1 MKPPFFSTEVSAEA
15 TEDLPLDISI
25 SERVRRLPEALLL
38 TAGYYTARVPVVR
51 ELFRERI

>member
-15 TEDLPLDISI
+15 TEDLPLDIPI